1 MHMDIVFLGT
11 AGMVPTKD
19 RNVQSIYIDYNGSGI
34 LLDCGEGTQR
44 QMQLANLNAQKIKII
59 LISHWHGDHVA
70 GLVGL
75 IQTIGNFAHDVEK
88 KIKLFGPPGTTEFLH
103 NLMNSCVFETKIGIE
118 VKELTPNGVEAFYE
132 TDDYVLSSAMLEHS
146 IPTLGFRF
154 EQKEKRKIDKAKL
167 EAKGIKPGPEV
178 AALQAGESVDV
189 NGVSVQA
196 DEVSTVKPSHAVAF
210 IFDTQLTDNCFT
222 LADHADVVVSE
233 AVYKHDLL
241 EKAREYK
248 HMTATQA
255 AQVASQAGAEQLVLT
270 HFSQRY
276 KDVTELEEEAKTVFP
291 NTTCAYDLMK
301 LKLKF

>member
-1 MHMDIVFLGT
+1 MNIVFLGT

-88 KIKLFGPPGTTEFLH
+88 KITLYGPPGTIEFFH
-103 NLMNSCVFETKIGIE
+103 HLMNSCVFETKIHIE
-118 VKELTPNGVEAFYE
+118 VKELAPKGVESFYE
-132 TDDYVLSSAMLEHS
+132 TDDYILSSAMLDHS

-154 EQKEKRKIDKAKL
+154 EHKEKRKMDKAKL
-167 EAKGIKPGPEV
+167 EAKGISPGPQV
-178 AALQAGESVDV
+178 AELQAGKNIQVGDAEVRPED
-189 NGVSVQA
+189 
-196 DEVSTVKPSHAVAF
+196 VSTLKPARALAF
-210 IFDTQLTDNCFT
+210 IFDTQLTDNCFA
-222 LADHADVVVSE
+222 LADHSDIVVSE

-241 EKAREYK
+241 DKAREYK

-255 AQVASQAGAEQLVLT
+255 AQVASQVGAQQLILT

-276 KDVTELEEEAKTVFP
+276 KDVTELEEEAKTIFP
-291 NTTCAYDLMK
+291 ETTCAYDLMK
-301 LKLKF
+301 VKPKF